1 MKSRIFEVLIFCLLA
16 TGLHAQ
22 SNLSKSDMVKL
33 DFKRLAESK
42 AKVKAN
48 DGAYMPAYHQLIK
61 EADALLKYKPVSVME
76 KTDLP
81 PSGDKHDY
89 MSIGP
94 YWWPDPSKPGGVPYI
109 RKDGEVNPEVKNFPD
124 KTNMPK
130 LCENVYIL
138 SLAHY
143 FSDNEKYANHAGKL
157 IKVWFL
163 DEATAMN
170 PNLKYGQAIKG
181 VTEGRAEGIIEA
193 RHFIFLID
201 AVELLKGSEN
211 FNAGKQQHLKK
222 WMMEFLSWMQN
233 SQIGKDERDAKNNH
247 GVWYDALNLS
257 IANFVGDKDLANKI
271 VQRAAQRLD
280 EQMDDNGYFP
290 LELARTTSMHYTAF
304 ILDAFTIIAQ
314 LSENTEINFWAL
326 QTTSKKSLEQ
336 GYETFAPFLAGKSK
350 WTWQQIKPFTMSNAY
365 QILWKA
371 SSKYNCKS
379 CKEIIRKNEWDFD
392 RMLINLL

>member
-1 MKSRIFEVLIFCLLA
+1 ME
-16 TGLHAQ
+16 
-22 SNLSKSDMVKL
+22 D
-33 DFKRLAESK
+33 
-42 AKVKAN
+42 
-48 DGAYMPAYHQLIK
+48 
-61 EADALLKYKPVSVME
+61 ADALLKYKPVSVMD

-94 YWWPDPSKPGGVPYI
+94 YWWPDPSKPGGVPYM
-109 RKDGEVNPEVKNFPD
+109 RKDGEVNPEVKKFPD

-130 LCENVYIL
+130 LCENVYLL
-138 SLAHY
+138 SLAYY
-143 FSDNEKYANHAGKL
+143 FSGDEKYSKHAGKL

-170 PNLKYGQAIKG
+170 PNLKYGQAVKG

-211 FNAGKQQHLKK
+211 FDEGKQQHLKK
-222 WMMEFLSWMQN
+222 WMKEFLSWMQT

-257 IANFVGDKDLANKI
+257 LANFAGDKELASKI
-271 VQRAAQRLD
+271 IQSAAQRLD
-280 EQMDDNGYFP
+280 DQMDDNGYFP

-304 ILDAFTIIAQ
+304 ILDAFTVVAQ

-326 QTTSKKSLEQ
+326 QTPSKKSLEK
-336 GYETFAPFLAGKSK
+336 GYETLAPYLAGNKK

-371 SSKYNCKS
+371 SSKYNCRS
-379 CKEIIRKNEWDFD
+379 CKEIIRKNEKLFD
-392 RMLINLL
+392 KMLINLL